1 MYHIRVG
8 ERHLDDDRGRGVA
21 VARLGALV
29 SVVREIPVAIASGRA
44 VEQRRCH
51 QDHCTWWIEHIRVWV
66 EDVSQNARHRLGR
79 RIVVNAMAGKGL
91 LKARSEVW
99 QDILAWYKAAGAR
112 AVDAYAKPRLARVY
126 QQKFGFDQGCSYVR
140 MAL

>member
-1 MYHIRVG
+1 MVPA
-8 ERHLDDDRGRGVA
+8 ESA
-21 VARLGALV
+21 VKGAALV
-29 SVVREIPVAIASGRA
+29 QPESPVKTAS
-44 VEQRRCH
+44 
-51 QDHCTWWIEHIRVWV
+51 I
-66 EDVSQNARHRLGR
+66 S
-79 RIVVNAMAGKGL
+79 AMAGKGL